1 MQVYSHT
8 WIFAII
14 LIPTEAGQ
22 SQDTRLIFGCRQMT
36 HVIEKFGNLSLDN
49 NQFSEF
55 CLLSQKKYPRLE
67 SKDQQLE
74 SLCKAM
80 SEDEFG
86 VKQNVRSRRD
96 QQMHFQL
103 FFEFCFFRLK
113 RTDAISKK
121 AEFRAEFCGYFYHWR
136 SLTI

>member
-55 CLLSQKKYPRLE
+55 CLLEL
-67 SKDQQLE
+67 
-74 SLCKAM
+74 LCKAM

-86 VKQNVRSRRD
+86 VK
-96 QQMHFQL
+96 
-103 FFEFCFFRLK
+103 
-113 RTDAISKK
+113 
-121 AEFRAEFCGYFYHWR
+121 
-136 SLTI
+136 